1 MASTKSFLSILA
13 GLAAGAAIGILYA
26 PDKGWKTRA
35 RVKKAAANG
44 YEDMKENLGD
54 LGAKVDE
61 KTAEAKE
68 TIKNLRDTLREK
80 GSEIKEGTR
89 KLLVEQLER
98 LEKALKQAEE
108 AAEEAAGEAA
118 DAVPDDQNPQA

>member
-1 MASTKSFLSILA
+1 MASTKSFLSLLA

-68 TIKNLRDTLREK
+68 TINNLRDTLREK

>member
-54 LGAKVDE
+54 LGMKVDE

-98 LEKALKQAEE
+98 LENALKQAEE
-108 AAEEAAGEAA
+108 AAEEAA